1 MKIIQKQRSFHVFI
15 FYVKEDDWDTN
26 EDFWRIVK
34 CKPSDVKEKSEIE
47 DTDFEADFKSAKL
60 SLYRF

>member
-1 MKIIQKQRSFHVFI
+1 MFFI
-15 FYVKEDDWDTN
+15 KEDDWDTN
-26 EDFWRIVK
+26 EDFWRIVN